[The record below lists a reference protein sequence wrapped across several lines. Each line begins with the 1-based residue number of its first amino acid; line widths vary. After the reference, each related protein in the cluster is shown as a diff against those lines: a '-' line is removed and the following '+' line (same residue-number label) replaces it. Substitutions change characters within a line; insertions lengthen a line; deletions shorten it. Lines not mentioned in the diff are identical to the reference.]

1 MQFDQVIFS
10 EDLEEPLDTLRLY
23 TSDQGDYSYIEQY
36 FEQKQSGVPQFF
48 FNVTMQNHSGYTY
61 DGDDFE
67 TTVYLQGQK
76 ASSHR
81 RNNI

>member
-67 TTVYLQGQK
+67 ITVYLQGQK